1 MKQNTDRFNSKK
13 LLSIFFFWLVMA
25 LLLQSNQMV
34 AQAYEQ
40 IPKRLPNK
48 KRKRDHLIEKLESFS
63 NDEFKNQTGLSRRCF
78 TYILAIIHDTIKV
91 NHKMAEISSGS
102 HISSMMRLF
111 IHQRLLKGM
120 KTLDADWMGVD
131 PNHIWKSVW
140 KPVAL
145 AIDENLNNVNFHA
158 GDRIWLEQQAQ
169 QWKLVQTKKYG
180 FPFTDGLVAAGDGLI
195 VKIKKLSQ
203 KCLKQ
208 IDIVQE
214 RFWNRKGYYGLNA
227 EAFCDAW
234 CRFVSF
240 EMCWPGSTNDITAYK
255 GSDLYFDV
263 DDYMSDEFYFALD
276 EAYKSI
282 RDGKHLTPFSA
293 QDIQEAMKADNTYA
307 AEMMRTFNK
316 ISSSVSSSSPPPLLL
331 KSSLS
336 YTIGCYHT
344 NTLRRCQGFI
354 HFS

>member
-1 MKQNTDRFNSKK
+1 
-13 LLSIFFFWLVMA
+13 
-25 LLLQSNQMV
+25 
-34 AQAYEQ
+34 
-40 IPKRLPNK
+40 
-48 KRKRDHLIEKLESFS
+48 
-63 NDEFKNQTGLSRRCF
+63 
-78 TYILAIIHDTIKV
+78 
-91 NHKMAEISSGS
+91 
-102 HISSMMRLF
+102 
-111 IHQRLLKGM
+111 
-120 KTLDADWMGVD
+120 
-131 PNHIWKSVW
+131 
-140 KPVAL
+140 
-145 AIDENLNNVNFHA
+145 
-158 GDRIWLEQQAQ
+158 
-169 QWKLVQTKKYG
+169 
-180 FPFTDGLVAAGDGLI
+180 
-195 VKIKKLSQ
+195 
-203 KCLKQ
+203 LKQ

-344 NTLRRCQGFI
+344 NTLRRCQGLI